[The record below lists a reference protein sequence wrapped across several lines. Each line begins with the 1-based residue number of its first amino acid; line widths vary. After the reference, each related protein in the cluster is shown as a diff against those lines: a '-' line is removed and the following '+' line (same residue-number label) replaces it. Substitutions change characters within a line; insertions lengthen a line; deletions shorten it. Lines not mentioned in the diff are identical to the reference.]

1 VRIQPIAEGRLK
13 RPDGRVVAWAEY
25 GSARGR
31 PILRLPGTPGSRYPV
46 RVSPD
51 PWIERNIRMIVT
63 ERPGF
68 GASTRLPDRGFHE
81 HADDLAAILDEI
93 GADALPIIG
102 GSGGGPPVL
111 ALAGRHPTRVVA
123 ATIISG
129 MAPLGEDDLVT
140 LIPINAE
147 AHQLATA
154 GDFDAAVT
162 VAAGH
167 RAALL
172 ADPLAGIRAIMATAP
187 ASDQAVMAD
196 RRWQRAHARA
206 TREALRQGPEGWVD
220 EGFAMTRRFGEI
232 DLRAIRATLTWWH
245 ADGDRNTP
253 FAAAKRLVGRLPTA
267 TLNQVDSSGHLW
279 AYHREGELL
288 DELLSRA

>member
-1 VRIQPIAEGRLK
+1 
-13 RPDGRVVAWAEY
+13 
-25 GSARGR
+25 
-31 PILRLPGTPGSRYPV
+31 
-46 RVSPD
+46 
-51 PWIERNIRMIVT
+51 MIVT

-68 GASTRLPDRGFHE
+68 GASTRLPGRGFHE

-93 GADALPIIG
+93 GVAALPIIG

-111 ALAGRHPTRVVA
+111 ALAGRHPTRVAA

-129 MAPLGEDDLVT
+129 MAPLDESDLAI
-140 LIPINAE
+140 LIPINRE
-147 AHQLATA
+147 AHQLAMA
-154 GDFDAAVT
+154 GDFDAAVA

-172 ADPLAGIRAIMATAP
+172 ADPLAGIRAIMETAP
-187 ASDQAVMAD
+187 AADQAVMGD
-196 RRWQRAHARA
+196 RRWQRAHAKT

-232 DLRAIRATLTWWH
+232 ELPGIRASLTWWH
-245 ADGDRNTP
+245 AEGDRNTP
-253 FAAAKRLVGRLPTA
+253 FAAAQRLTRELPTA
-267 TLNQVDSSGHLW
+267 QLNQVDSSGHLW
-279 AYHREGELL
+279 AYHREGELI

>member
-1 VRIQPIAEGRLK
+1 MQPKVEGRLK

-25 GSARGR
+25 GSPGGR
-31 PILRLPGTPGSRYPV
+31 PILRLPGTPGCRYPV
-46 RVSPD
+46 RPSAQ
-51 PWIERNIRMIVT
+51 PWVERNIRMIVS

-68 GASTRLPDRGFHE
+68 GASTRLPGRGFHE

-93 GADALPIIG
+93 GVDALPIIG

-129 MAPLGEDDLVT
+129 MAPLDEDDLAT
-140 LIPINAE
+140 LLPINLE

-154 GDFDAAVT
+154 GDFDAAV
-162 VAAGH
+162 AFASGH
-167 RAALL
+167 RDALL
-172 ADPLAGIRAIMATAP
+172 ADPVAGLRAIMATAP
-187 ASDQAVMAD
+187 AADKAVLAN
-196 RRWQRAHARA
+196 RRWQRAHAQA

-232 DLRAIRATLTWWH
+232 DLVSIRATLTWWH
-245 ADGDRNTP
+245 AGGDRNTP
-253 FAAAKRLVGRLPTA
+253 FAAAKRLVGEMPTA
-267 TLNQVDSSGHLW
+267 HLNEVDSSGHLW
-279 AYHREGELL
+279 AYEREGELM
-288 DELLSRA
+288 DELLSRC